1 MNIQAIN
8 LKSAKRRRQAVAKS
22 TVAGRVYIVAGFLFI
37 FGMLALCL
45 NYRTWLN
52 KNIADIDKQIA
63 FYSRKIHE
71 LDREIADLRLRKENL
86 SSWAHVQNRMSAL
99 KLDLRRPDPVQ
110 LQELVLSPEGNDKR
124 RTGRDDKK
132 VAMVSGE

>member
-8 LKSAKRRRQAVAKS
+8 LKSAKRRRQTAAKS
-22 TVAGRVYIVAGFLFI
+22 TVTGRIYIVAGFLFI
-37 FGMLALCL
+37 FSMLALCL

-63 FYSRKIHE
+63 FYNRKIYE

-86 SSWAHVQNRMSAL
+86 SSWAHVQNRMSVL

-110 LQELVLSPEGNDKR
+110 LQKLVLSPERDNKHR
-124 RTGRDDKK
+124 IGRDDKK
-132 VAMVSGE
+132 VAMVSDK